1 MNAMLDKLRSPRI
14 KKAQSFIELAILMPI
29 LLMMLSGLIE
39 FGFLLNHYLDL
50 LDGTREAA
58 RFVSDASPFIQG
70 SNIEDPN
77 TIFYTNAASMVKEV
91 IAPLK
96 LKSTTDDVVISVF
109 GIGGG
114 RVLNRFPQ
122 VSALTSIPG
131 EWRLYGNHISEFSNA
146 DIRSR
151 LVSNAPNTG
160 LVLVEV
166 FYDYDQVLKLP
177 WITAFVPDP
186 IQVHVYSIMP
196 LVSAE
201 PNPYP

>member
-1 MNAMLDKLRSPRI
+1 MNEVLEKLRSPRI

-58 RFVSDASPFIQG
+58 RFASDASPFASG
-70 SNIEDPN
+70 SFSDDP
-77 TIFYTNAASMVKEV
+77 TFYTNAAKLVDDV
-91 IAPLK
+91 IAPLQ
-96 LKSTTDDVVISVF
+96 LNPTTDDIVISVF
-109 GIGGG
+109 GVGGG
-114 RVLNRFPQ
+114 RVLSRLPRTLG
-122 VSALTSIPG
+122 SPSLPG
-131 EWRLYGNHISEFSNA
+131 EWRRFGNHTSDFSNG
-146 DIRSR
+146 DIKNR

-166 FYDYDQVLKLP
+166 FYAYHQVLKLP

-186 IQVHVYSIMP
+186 IQIHVYSIMP
-196 LVSAE
+196 AVSAE
-201 PNPYP
+201 PTPYP

>member
-1 MNAMLDKLRSPRI
+1 MNSMLDKLRNPKI

-58 RFVSDASPFIQG
+58 RFVSDASPFKTG
-70 SNIEDPN
+70 TYTDNPV
-77 TIFYTNAASMVKEV
+77 FYTNAASQVDEV
-91 IAPLK
+91 ISPLT
-96 LKSTTDDVVISVF
+96 LDPATDDIIISVF
-109 GIGGG
+109 GVGGG
-114 RVLNRFPQ
+114 RVLSRFPN
-122 VSALTSIPG
+122 VLSSPSLPG
-131 EWRLYGNHISEFSNA
+131 EWRLWGNHISEFSNA

-166 FYDYDQVLKLP
+166 FYAYHQVLKLP

-201 PNPYP
+201 PTPYP

>member
-1 MNAMLDKLRSPRI
+1 
-14 KKAQSFIELAILMPI
+14 MPI
-29 LLMMLSGLIE
+29 LLMMFSGLIE

-58 RFVSDASPFIQG
+58 RFASDTSPFTSG
-70 SNIEDPN
+70 SYADDP
-77 TIFYTNAASMVKEV
+77 IFYTNAASLVDDV
-91 IAPLK
+91 IAPLQ
-96 LKSTTDDVVISVF
+96 LNPTTDDIVISVL
-109 GIGGG
+109 GVGGG
-114 RVLNRFPQ
+114 RVLSRFPKTL
-122 VSALTSIPG
+122 SSPSLTG
-131 EWRLYGNHISEFSNA
+131 EWRRYGNHTSEFSNA

-166 FYDYDQVLKLP
+166 FYDYEQVLKLP

-201 PNPYP
+201 PTPYP